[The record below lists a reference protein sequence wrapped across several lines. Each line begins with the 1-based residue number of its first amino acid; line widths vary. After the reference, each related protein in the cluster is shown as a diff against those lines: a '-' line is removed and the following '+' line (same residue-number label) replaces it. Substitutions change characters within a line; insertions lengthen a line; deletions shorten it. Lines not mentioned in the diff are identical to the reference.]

1 MSVSGYRLPVFST
14 VNCKLFLEMDQMS
27 FKRAD
32 KVADLIKAE
41 ISDILLRQ
49 INDPQVREITVT
61 GVKVTDDLR
70 QAKVFFVR
78 TGENVCSEETIKGL
92 HRAAG
97 FLRREL
103 GKKLR
108 LRHVPEIKFIF
119 DESFEYGDRIDRL
132 LAEIKEN
139 V

>member
-1 MSVSGYRLPVFST
+1 
-14 VNCKLFLEMDQMS
+14 VNCKPFLEMDQMS

-32 KVADLIKAE
+32 KVADLIRTE
-41 ISDILLRQ
+41 VSDILLRR

-70 QAKVFFVR
+70 HAKVFFVR
-78 TGENVCSEETIKGL
+78 TREGICSDETMEGL
-92 HRAAG
+92 QRATG
-97 FLRREL
+97 FIRREL
-103 GKKLR
+103 GKRLR
-108 LRHVPEIKFIF
+108 LRYVPEIKFIF

-132 LAEIKEN
+132 LAEIKKN

>member
-1 MSVSGYRLPVFST
+1 MPGPAVGIMES
-14 VNCKLFLEMDQMS
+14 MS

-41 ISDILLRQ
+41 ISNILLRQ
-49 INDPQVREITVT
+49 INDPQVQEITVT

-70 QAKVFFVR
+70 QARVFFVR
-78 TGENVCSEETIKGL
+78 MGQNACSDETMKGL

-97 FLRREL
+97 FLRKEL
-103 GKKLR
+103 GKRLR
-108 LRHVPEIKFIF
+108 LRYVPEIKFTF
-119 DESFEYGDRIDRL
+119 DESFEYGDRINRL
-132 LAEIKEN
+132 LTEIEKD

>member
-1 MSVSGYRLPVFST
+1 
-14 VNCKLFLEMDQMS
+14 MS

-49 INDPQVREITVT
+49 INDPQVRGLTVT

-78 TGENVCSEETIKGL
+78 MGENICSEETLKGL

-103 GKKLR
+103 GGKLR

-132 LAEIKEN
+132 LAEIKKN

>member
-1 MSVSGYRLPVFST
+1 
-14 VNCKLFLEMDQMS
+14 MS

-41 ISDILLRQ
+41 LSEILLRQ
-49 INDPQVREITVT
+49 INDPQVKEITVT

-70 QAKVFFVR
+70 QARVFFVR
-78 TGENVCSEETIKGL
+78 MGEDVCSEETIKGL
-92 HRAAG
+92 HRAVG

-108 LRHVPEIKFIF
+108 LRYVPELKFIF

-132 LAEIKEN
+132 LVEIKKD

>member
-1 MSVSGYRLPVFST
+1 
-14 VNCKLFLEMDQMS
+14 MS

-78 TGENVCSEETIKGL
+78 MGENVCSEETIKGL

-97 FLRREL
+97 FMRREL

-119 DESFEYGDRIDRL
+119 DESFEYGDRINRL
-132 LAEIKEN
+132 LAELKEN